1 MYLRMLILYPEIC
14 ANCQKTLDDCKMKK
28 FNIHHTRYDVDPLDE
43 TFARFFCNSCNKL
56 PEFNSKQIIEGQKQF
71 PLFRDRNV
79 SDSDPTTFRKG
90 ERIQSLLEEYLER
103 RMCEIEEKPNKK
115 NRIHW
120 LEFRKD
126 ASNYCDCMPKTI
138 TEHMPR
144 VVSKA
149 LGRFKFYESPSSG
162 TKYIVRRTSHDD
174 EDEE

>member
-14 ANCQKTLDDCKMKK
+14 ANCQRTLSGCGMKK
-28 FNIHHTRYDVDPLDE
+28 FNIHHTRYDIDPLDE

-56 PEFNSKQIIEGQKQF
+56 PDFSAKQIIEGQKEF
-71 PLFRDRNV
+71 PLYRDRKV

-90 ERIQSLLEEYLER
+90 ERIQSMLEEYLER
-103 RMCEIEEKPNKK
+103 RMCQVEENTEKK
-115 NRIHW
+115 DRILW

-144 VVSKA
+144 VLSKD
-149 LGRFKFYESPSSG
+149 LGRFKIYESPSSG
-162 TKYIVRRTSHDD
+162 KKYIVRRTSHD
-174 EDEE
+174 EEEE